1 MTIRERTEQWESEY
15 LSPYASLSRDSKGRD
30 IWEPPCDIRPVYQRD
45 RDRIL
50 HCKSFRRL
58 KHKTQVFLTP
68 RGDHYRTRLT
78 HTLEVSQNARTIAKA
93 LRLNEDLTEAIAL
106 GHDLGHTPFGHAGER
121 ALNKLC
127 SRGFAHYRQSV
138 RVVEKLEARA
148 EGKWDKVHKYQFFGL
163 AIFVGI
169 PLPGTGAWTGALI
182 AAVMDM
188 RMRSALPSIALGV
201 VMAGLLV
208 TGITYGFTSIF

>member
-1 MTIRERTEQWESEY
+1 MTDYIVNALTGADLGAYFVTLIVSMIPVIELRGAIPLGVGLG
-15 LSPYASLSRDSKGRD
+15 LSHFDAMWVSMLGNMLPVPFIILF
-30 IWEPPCDIRPVYQRD
+30 IRPIFKWMTR
-45 RDRIL
+45 
-50 HCKSFRRL
+50 KSE
-58 KHKTQVFLTP
+58 K
-68 RGDHYRTRLT
+68 
-78 HTLEVSQNARTIAKA
+78 
-93 LRLNEDLTEAIAL
+93 L
-106 GHDLGHTPFGHAGER
+106 G
-121 ALNKLC
+121 
-127 SRGFAHYRQSV
+127 

-208 TGITYGFTSIF
+208 TGITYGFTGFFA

>member
-1 MTIRERTEQWESEY
+1 MLGNMLPVPFII
-15 LSPYASLSRDSKGRD
+15 LF
-30 IWEPPCDIRPVYQRD
+30 IRPIFKWMTR
-45 RDRIL
+45 
-50 HCKSFRRL
+50 KSE
-58 KHKTQVFLTP
+58 K
-68 RGDHYRTRLT
+68 
-78 HTLEVSQNARTIAKA
+78 
-93 LRLNEDLTEAIAL
+93 L
-106 GHDLGHTPFGHAGER
+106 G
-121 ALNKLC
+121 
-127 SRGFAHYRQSV
+127 

-163 AIFVGI
+163 AIFVGT

-188 RMRSALPSIALGV
+188 RMRSVLPSIALGV

>member
-1 MTIRERTEQWESEY
+1 MTDYIVNALTGADLGAYFVTLIVSMIPVIELRGAIPLGVGLG
-15 LSPYASLSRDSKGRD
+15 LSHFDAMWVSMLGNMLPVPFL
-30 IWEPPCDIRPVYQRD
+30 ILFIRPIFKWMTR
-45 RDRIL
+45 
-50 HCKSFRRL
+50 KSE
-58 KHKTQVFLTP
+58 K
-68 RGDHYRTRLT
+68 
-78 HTLEVSQNARTIAKA
+78 
-93 LRLNEDLTEAIAL
+93 L
-106 GHDLGHTPFGHAGER
+106 G
-121 ALNKLC
+121 
-127 SRGFAHYRQSV
+127 

>member
-1 MTIRERTEQWESEY
+1 MTDYIVNALTGADLGAYFVTLIVSMIPVIELRGAIPLGVGLG
-15 LSPYASLSRDSKGRD
+15 LSHFDAMWVSMVGNMLPVPFIILF
-30 IWEPPCDIRPVYQRD
+30 IRP
-45 RDRIL
+45 IFKWMTK
-50 HCKSFRRL
+50 KSE
-58 KHKTQVFLTP
+58 K
-68 RGDHYRTRLT
+68 
-78 HTLEVSQNARTIAKA
+78 
-93 LRLNEDLTEAIAL
+93 L
-106 GHDLGHTPFGHAGER
+106 G
-121 ALNKLC
+121 
-127 SRGFAHYRQSV
+127 

>member
-1 MTIRERTEQWESEY
+1 MTDYIVNALTGADLGAYFVTLIVSMIPVIELRGAIPLGVGLG
-15 LSPYASLSRDSKGRD
+15 LSHFDAMWVSMLGNMLPVPFIILF
-30 IWEPPCDIRPVYQRD
+30 IRP
-45 RDRIL
+45 IF
-50 HCKSFRRL
+50 KWM
-58 KHKTQVFLTP
+58 T
-68 RGDHYRTRLT
+68 RTS
-78 HTLEVSQNARTIAKA
+78 EK
-93 LRLNEDLTEAIAL
+93 L
-106 GHDLGHTPFGHAGER
+106 G
-121 ALNKLC
+121 
-127 SRGFAHYRQSV
+127 

-188 RMRSALPSIALGV
+188 RMRSALPSITLGV